1 MRENHGFVQANKAA
15 VAVTAA
21 IAAAAAVDAIAA

>member
-1 MRENHGFVQANKAA
+1 MLLSSKDVNKDELVCVAAAAA

-21 IAAAAAVDAIAA
+21 IAIL